1 LLKTITICLLWTIIY
16 LLVVN
21 YYFIFFHLLAG
32 CKPITLF
39 ASIYLL
45 AVHQLLYL
53 LPFTCWL

>member
-45 AVHQLLYL
+45 VDVNH
-53 LPFTCWL
+53 